1 MKYILR
7 NMDNRSICEATDFEM
22 CDHSD
27 YDPASR
33 KQEEV
38 KPLAI
43 TSNGALDTFPGVRH
57 ENNVTAS
64 QLPNE
69 LWLQIFSY
77 LSHGDLL
84 QVKLVCKDWRQ
95 LTSAAALNRKS
106 VLVIGTQN
114 LKDIYDYIEHEELKY
129 GSVLIDDSWGDFDYV
144 DRVLLFQIFK
154 QLGPNVVQLKLHD
167 LSSLSILNNP
177 LPKLEELDLYD
188 LCSDTRADSYF
199 EYFLP
204 IFNCT
209 KFPRLK
215 SLLMPCYWP
224 SEIQHHV
231 LSDLTRAPT
240 IRLERLNLEGYYFA
254 DNLNVIATH
263 ASSLRWLSLN
273 YCMTEGDIIP
283 QNRLKEIFSKCT
295 RLEVLDFRHVCSQQ
309 FTKIALESLPKETR
323 LKTII
328 LDGFCSNN
336 DLLKLIVKFSELNKS
351 KQNSYK
357 LIHVWPPL
365 PVEEGTS

>member
-1 MKYILR
+1 M
-7 NMDNRSICEATDFEM
+7 
-22 CDHSD
+22 
-27 YDPASR
+27 
-33 KQEEV
+33 
-38 KPLAI
+38 
-43 TSNGALDTFPGVRH
+43 
-57 ENNVTAS
+57 TAS

-154 QLGPNVVQLKLHD
+154 HLGPNVVQLKLHD

-215 SLLMPCYWP
+215 TLLMPCYWP

-283 QNRLKEIFSKCT
+283 QNRLKEIFGKCT

-336 DLLKLIVKFSELNKS
+336 DLLKLIVSKCGSLKWLGLAGGPRDPIKKLNLKSE
-351 KQNSYK
+351 K
-357 LIHVWPPL
+357 LRNMILSGVRIDFDHYCA
-365 PVEEGTS
+365 